1 VAQSV
6 TAELGQNLMN
16 QALLLNIA
24 IVAAIIVCLVV
35 LQNPLA
41 LFGLLLL
48 KEMPYGLLT
57 SSQEDSESVET
68 DEGSSIGFV

>member
-1 VAQSV
+1 MAQSV

-35 LQNPLA
+35 LQNSLA

-57 SSQEDSESVET
+57 SSQEDSESAET
-68 DEGSSIGFV
+68 DEGGSIGFV

>member
-1 VAQSV
+1 
-6 TAELGQNLMN
+6 MN

-48 KEMPYGLLT
+48 KEMSYGLSA

>member
-1 VAQSV
+1 MAQSAI
-6 TAELGQNLMN
+6 TELGQNLMN

-24 IVAAIIVCLVV
+24 IVAAIIVCLVA

-48 KEMPYGLLT
+48 KEMPYGLLA

-68 DEGSSIGFV
+68 DEGGSIGFV

>member
-1 VAQSV
+1 
-6 TAELGQNLMN
+6 MN

-48 KEMPYGLLT
+48 KEMPYGLLA
-57 SSQEDSESVET
+57 SSQEDSESIET